1 MNYYNEWEKFPAQWL
16 RELAADGLIPEG
28 VVDER
33 SITELR
39 PEDLAGF
46 NQCHFFAGI
55 GGWPRA
61 LELAGIPA
69 DFPIWSGSC
78 PCQPFSTAGKRHGAA
93 DERNLWHIWFELI
106 RVCRPAAVVGEQVA
120 SAIAVG
126 WLDRV
131 LDDLESAGYE
141 TWACVLPACSVG
153 APHIRSRLF
162 WAGVRVALPN
172 GNGWE
177 QRRPECAGQGREP
190 SPVDGGAA
198 CGLADANGAE
208 SASGKLR
215 LHSIGGS
222 GHRDEGEQERAEI
235 DRLADAEHP
244 QWGEVCLDGEN
255 GRNGQDNGR
264 QEAHGEFGTRGEV
277 CRLGDML
284 RKGLAAIGTEQAV
297 AHPADQEAHFIASI
311 PILCRDGKTRRIPA
325 PQSDVQPI
333 FNGLSGVVVDS
344 WLQSL
349 TQIEGEIKRYAA
361 SKGSSGNEVLLAL
374 WKIACS
380 DQVFKRSPG
389 VAVDVQKAQVLL
401 FALCELARNPKFA
414 FNSTASDIRE
424 IQERTMRILWGEGVA
439 SCPSHK
445 PRLDGSSPGKP
456 EDALHS
462 LPPRAA
468 QETEPEVPLL
478 RNESEEKWDVP
489 EALPAMEEIW
499 ESICAEIEG
508 AWNDERVRNFMRF
521 ILATSAF
528 PLAGKVPG
536 RVGLLR
542 GYGNAIVPQ
551 VTAAFLRAVLR
562 WPSPSA
568 ISSAPCGRAP
578 ASVHAATAVTAS
590 KCPMRS
596 ITGYVGGMSVGGSG
610 LFIGELMQGI
620 KCVHATTHQQ

>member
-198 CGLADANGAE
+198 CGLADA
-208 SASGKLR
+208 
-215 LHSIGGS
+215 
-222 GHRDEGEQERAEI
+222 
-235 DRLADAEHP
+235 EHP
-244 QWGEVCLDGEN
+244 QWGEGCLDGEN

-284 RKGLAAIGTEQAV
+284 REGLPNAKCKELPGAEQYHEGGTTGESGGS
-297 AHPADQEAHFIASI
+297 FWSGR
-311 PILCRDGKTRRIPA
+311 PILCRDGKTRR
-325 PQSDVQPI
+325 V
-333 FNGLSGVVVDS
+333 
-344 WLQSL
+344 
-349 TQIEGEIKRYAA
+349 
-361 SKGSSGNEVLLAL
+361 
-374 WKIACS
+374 
-380 DQVFKRSPG
+380 
-389 VAVDVQKAQVLL
+389 
-401 FALCELARNPKFA
+401 
-414 FNSTASDIRE
+414 
-424 IQERTMRILWGEGVA
+424 
-439 SCPSHK
+439 
-445 PRLDGSSPGKP
+445 
-456 EDALHS
+456 
-462 LPPRAA
+462 
-468 QETEPEVPLL
+468 PEV
-478 RNESEEKWDVP
+478 ESGFQRLVAGLP
-489 EALPAMEEIW
+489 EGMDPGWI
-499 ESICAEIEG
+499 ES
-508 AWNDERVRNFMRF
+508 
-521 ILATSAF
+521 SF
-528 PLAGKVPG
+528 PLAGKVEG

-542 GYGNAIVPQ
+542 GYGDAIVPQ
-551 VTAAFLRAVLR
+551 VAAAFLRA
-562 WPSPSA
+562 
-568 ISSAPCGRAP
+568 
-578 ASVHAATAVTAS
+578 VHAATAVTAS

-596 ITGYVGGMSVGGSG
+596 ITG
-610 LFIGELMQGI
+610 
-620 KCVHATTHQQ
+620 